1 MRRLSPLAPSRVVLE
16 ATGKLEQ
23 LAVSELAAAGL
34 PVVVIN
40 PAQVRHYAK
49 ARGKWAKT
57 DPIDARLIAEFARD
71 LEPELRPL
79 PDAET
84 QALAALCQRRNQL
97 LEMEQM
103 EKSRLQRAP
112 RANQKSIKAMLRFL
126 RRQIEQVEKQIEHSI
141 RNSPLWQAKREL
153 LESMPAIG
161 KVNSSTLL
169 ARLPELGQFT
179 RQKICALVG
188 VAPYNDDSGQWH
200 GRRHIAGGRA
210 GVRQVLYMA
219 TLSAVRCNPA
229 LRDYYQRLLGRGVEP
244 KAALIAVLRKM
255 LTILNAM
262 VRDNTPWRPPCPTPR
277 MKQRRVV
284 HKSTA
289 GILKP
294 IPEAVDLVGNPPP
307 GLTTNTVALL
317 QQRVS
322 ANRRSAFLPVSDRA
336 YRLGAAARGR
346 HFNPQLRQTSLK
358 SPPGAPWF

>member
-1 MRRLSPLAPSRVVLE
+1 MSW
-16 ATGKLEQ
+16 
-23 LAVSELAAAGL
+23 L

-84 QALAALCQRRNQL
+84 QALAPLCQRRNQL

-112 RANQKSIKAMLRFL
+112 RANQKSIKAMLRFV
-126 RRQIEQVEKQIEHSI
+126 RRQVEQVEKQIEHSI

-161 KVNSSTLL
+161 KANSSTLL

-188 VAPYNDDSGQWH
+188 VAPYDDDMVSGTADA
-200 GRRHIAGGRA
+200 ILLA
-210 GVRQVLYMA
+210 
-219 TLSAVRCNPA
+219 AVRVFVRCCIWPRSVRCAVTRRCAPITNA
-229 LRDYYQRLLGRGVEP
+229 CSV
-244 KAALIAVLRKM
+244 AALS
-255 LTILNAM
+255 
-262 VRDNTPWRPPCPTPR
+262 
-277 MKQRRVV
+277 QR
-284 HKSTA
+284 
-289 GILKP
+289 
-294 IPEAVDLVGNPPP
+294 
-307 GLTTNTVALL
+307 
-317 QQRVS
+317 
-322 ANRRSAFLPVSDRA
+322 
-336 YRLGAAARGR
+336 
-346 HFNPQLRQTSLK
+346 QL
-358 SPPGAPWF
+358 